1 MITVK
6 IDNQGGCDY
15 IYQDDE
21 WKTYAYGEDFDEHFV
36 INANRDYTKIEEATW
51 YTDMIAIKNDFD
63 DLWIDENDEGFMDEL
78 KDIARYYGKD
88 LKTIQAAYEAYD
100 DEVKMLNALN
110 PGKTFEKCT
119 IRGYCQCDWN
129 EVIYEVSDE
138 ESIKMVEAF
147 YFGMVADV
155 YTDECSMIITDDE
168 LWKLE
173 REGKLVEYIRENLGI
188 DKDEEVEVLQADG
201 YTQVTNWKKVC

>member
-21 WKTYAYGEDFDEHFV
+21 WKIYAYGEDFDEHFV
-36 INANRDYTKIEEATW
+36 INANRDYTKVEEAKW
-51 YTDMIAIKNDFD
+51 YKAMMDIKNDFD
-63 DLWIDENDEGFMDEL
+63 NMWIDENDEGFMDEL
-78 KDIARYYGKD
+78 KDIAKYHKKD
-88 LKTIQAAYEAYD
+88 LKTIQEAYKAYD

-110 PGKTFEKCT
+110 PGKTFKKCT
-119 IRGYCQCDWN
+119 ICGYCQRDWN
-129 EVIYEVSDE
+129 EVVYEVSDE
-138 ESIKMVEAF
+138 KNIKIVEAF

-155 YTDECSMIITDDE
+155 YTNDCSMIITDDE

-173 REGKLVEYIRENLGI
+173 REGKLVEYIRENLDI
-188 DKDEEVEVLQADG
+188 DKNEDIEVLQADG

>member
-15 IYQDDE
+15 IYWNDD
-21 WKTYAYGEDFDEHFV
+21 WKIYAYGEDFDEHFV
-36 INANRDYTKIEEATW
+36 INANSGYTKVEKATW
-51 YTDMIAIKNDFD
+51 YKDMMDIKNDFD
-63 DLWIDENDEGFMDEL
+63 NMWIDENDEGFMDEL
-78 KDIARYYGKD
+78 KDIARYYRKD

-110 PGKTFEKCT
+110 PGKTFKKRS
-119 IRGYCQCDWN
+119 IRGYCQRDWN

-138 ESIKMVEAF
+138 AYIKYVESF

-173 REGKLVEYIRENLGI
+173 REGKLVEYIKENLGI
-188 DKDEEVEVLQADG
+188 ADDEEVEVLQADG
-201 YTQVTNWKKVC
+201 YTQVTNWKKGC